1 MNTDERHP
9 SLTTF
14 EHYRCLCVLC
24 RLLIYGADVSETGLF
39 FNYKC
44 HVFFFFFRIALAM
57 PLPCIP
63 FFSGLYFFLSLVI
76 NELQLFV
83 GSSCFSCEDDC
94 ASSLLQVCSKGP

>member
-1 MNTDERHP
+1 MNTDGRHP

-24 RLLIYGADVSETGLF
+24 RLLIYDADVSETGLF

-44 HVFFFFFRIALAM
+44 HVFFFFRIALAM
-57 PLPCIP
+57 SLSCIP
-63 FFSGLYFFLSLVI
+63 FFSGLYFLLLLVI

-83 GSSCFSCEDDC
+83 GSSCFSREDDC
-94 ASSLLQVCSKGP
+94 TSSLLQVCSKGP